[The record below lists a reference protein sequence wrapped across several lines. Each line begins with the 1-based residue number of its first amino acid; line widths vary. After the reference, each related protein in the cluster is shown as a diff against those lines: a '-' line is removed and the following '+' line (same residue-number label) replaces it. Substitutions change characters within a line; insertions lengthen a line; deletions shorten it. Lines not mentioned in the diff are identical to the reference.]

1 MAGWRFVKDYPL
13 QQSRSDRNWIT
24 MPEIMSI
31 AVIGSGSVGAYYGAR
46 LALKNRVSF
55 LMRRDL
61 DAVKEKGL
69 LIHSVAGDFH
79 LDRVRAFRSTSE
91 IGPVDLVIIAL
102 KTTANTILPEII
114 PPLLKPETILLTLQ
128 NGLGNEDFLQA
139 SFPNH
144 PILGGLCFVCIN
156 RGEPGVIHHLAHGR
170 VEMGEFTNTKVIES
184 VAALFTGAGLDCRM
198 LPDLGLARWRKLIWN
213 VPFNGLSIAAGGI
226 DTQQIL
232 ADPDLLD
239 RTRAL
244 MHEII
249 AIAAALGHEIDPAFA
264 EGNIRGTLEMG
275 AYQPSSLID
284 FLAGNAVEIE
294 AIWGEPLRQAKTY
307 GIVTPELEKLY
318 FEICGVTGSGP
329 D

>member
-1 MAGWRFVKDYPL
+1 
-13 QQSRSDRNWIT
+13 
-24 MPEIMSI
+24 MPEIKSI
-31 AVIGSGSVGAYYGAR
+31 AVVGSGSVGAYYGAR
-46 LALKNRVSF
+46 LALKNRVTF
-55 LMRRDL
+55 LMRRDFET
-61 DAVKEKGL
+61 VREKGL
-69 LIHSVAGDFH
+69 FIHSVDGDFH
-79 LDRVRAFRSTSE
+79 LEPVRACLSTNE

-102 KTTANTILPEII
+102 KTTANAILPEII

-128 NGLGNEDFLQA
+128 NGLGNVDFLHA
-139 SFPNH
+139 AFPYH

-170 VEMGEFTNTKVIES
+170 VEMGEFIDTAVIES
-184 VAALFTGAGLDCRM
+184 VAVLFTEAGLDCRI

-226 DTQQIL
+226 DTKEIL
-232 ADPDLLD
+232 ADPGLLD

-249 AIAAALGHEIDPAFA
+249 TIAAALGHGIDPAFA
-264 EGNIRGTLEMG
+264 ESNIKGTLEMG
-275 AYQPSSLID
+275 AYQPSSLVD
-284 FLAGNAVEIE
+284 FLAGNAVEVE
-294 AIWGEPLRQAKTY
+294 AIWGEPLRQAKAH

-318 FEICGVTGSGP
+318 IEICGATGNRP